1 MLRSLLILGAA
12 AVMVGFIQTD
22 APPMR
27 TMSNT
32 AFTFGERLEYD
43 VQYSFIKA
51 GTAAFT
57 IAPKPVRSSGRPCY
71 DIRFEVSSLKSLDY
85 VYRVR
90 DKYRTLVDVDG
101 IFPWRFD
108 QMIREGGYKRD
119 FSAVFNQNT
128 QKAYTTDGT
137 FDIPPFVHDIVSA
150 FYYVRATDLS
160 KKKPGDVIT
169 MRNFFDRESHELLA
183 RITGRETVEVE
194 AGTFRT
200 IVIEPIIKSGGL
212 FKFEGK
218 LVLWLS
224 DDDRKVPVKVST
236 RIPIGSVDA
245 ELTAYSGLRGPFTAK
260 LK

>member
-1 MLRSLLILGAA
+1 MLRPLVIIAA
-12 AVMVGFIQTD
+12 AVLTVGFIQTD
-22 APPMR
+22 APPKR

-57 IAPKPVRSSGRPCY
+57 IAPAPVRSSGRPCY
-71 DIRFEVSSLKSLDY
+71 DIRFEVATLKSLDY

-128 QKAYTTDGT
+128 QKAYTTEGT
-137 FDIPPFVHDIVSA
+137 FDVPPFVHDIVSA
-150 FYYVRATDLS
+150 FYFVRATDLS

-183 RITGRETVEVE
+183 RIVGREEVEVT

-200 IVIEPIIKSGGL
+200 IVIEPIIKRGGL

-224 DDDRKVPVKVST
+224 DDERKVPVKVST
-236 RIPIGSVDA
+236 RIPIGSIDA
-245 ELTAYSGLRGPFTAK
+245 ELTGYSGLRGPLSAK